1 MKQKVLMIV
10 TSHNILGI
18 TGKAT
23 GLYLPELAHPYE
35 VLVEAGCDITV
46 ASPKGGDA
54 PIDPG
59 SITSEIEKYA
69 PLAKNT
75 KALYAIK
82 PEDYDAYMVVG
93 GHGTM
98 WDLAFNADLNRI
110 LPAAFSQGKIV
121 AAVCHGPVAL
131 THLKNPDG
139 AFMIRN
145 KRVTGFTNEEEFA
158 AGLTKVMP
166 FLLEDKLIKAG
177 ATYLKKPNW
186 AAHVVVDGNLVTGQN
201 PASAKG
207 VGEAMAS
214 LLCVAERYTPHV

>member
-1 MKQKVLMIV
+1 M
-10 TSHNILGI
+10 
-18 TGKAT
+18 
-23 GLYLPELAHPYE
+23 YLPELAHPYE

-54 PIDPG
+54 PIDPS

-75 KALYAIK
+75 KALHTIK
-82 PEDYDAYMVVG
+82 PEDYDAYLVVG

-110 LPAAFSQGKIV
+110 LPAAFAQGKVV

-145 KRVTGFTNEEEFA
+145 KKVTGFTNEEEFA

-166 FLLEDKLIKAG
+166 FLLEDELIKAG
-177 ATYLKKPNW
+177 ATYLK
-186 AAHVVVDGNLVTGQN
+186 
-201 PASAKG
+201 
-207 VGEAMAS
+207 
-214 LLCVAERYTPHV
+214 